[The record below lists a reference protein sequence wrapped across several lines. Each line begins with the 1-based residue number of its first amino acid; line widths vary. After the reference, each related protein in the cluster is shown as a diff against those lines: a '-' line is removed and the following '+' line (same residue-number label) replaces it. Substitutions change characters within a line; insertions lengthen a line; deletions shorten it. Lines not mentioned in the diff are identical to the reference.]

1 MHTQTIEIMK
11 QYPEEFHLSD
21 QKFQSSSNIMFREL
35 EDESVL
41 LNLNDES
48 YYSLNTTGTMIWN
61 LLQSCST
68 LKDTFYEF
76 QKQFEIEPAK
86 AAADFDQL
94 MKQLLEK
101 QFGTLETTTRP

>member
-1 MHTQTIEIMK
+1 
-11 QYPEEFHLSD
+11 
-21 QKFQSSSNIMFREL
+21 MFREL

-48 YYSLNTTGTMIWN
+48 YYSLNSTGTMIWN

-68 LKDTFYEF
+68 LKDAFYEF
-76 QKQFEIEPAK
+76 QKQFEIETAK